1 MAATTDA
8 RPTRRSGP
16 DRISLALVSVTAFLL
31 VLALLG
37 TQVQAPRPA
46 PTPRPV
52 IVRRVYVT
60 TVVEKIPAGVSAPP
74 ARSTV
79 TQSATAAP
87 ASAPA
92 AAVVTRASGVP
103 AG

>member
-1 MAATTDA
+1 MTDGA
-8 RPTRRSGP
+8 RARRSGP
-16 DRISLALVSVTAFLL
+16 DRLSVALFSLTAFLL

-37 TQVQAPRPA
+37 TQLQ
-46 PTPRPV
+46 TPRAPAARARSV
-52 IVRRVYVT
+52 IIRRVYLT
-60 TVVEKIPAGVSAPP
+60 TVVEKVPAGVSVPH

-79 TQSATAAP
+79 TQSTTPAPAPVAAP
-87 ASAPA
+87 